1 MRHSE
6 QLDSSAKNDV
16 DLQALNKF
24 AGSKSFFACKCG
36 RKCSKYPIFA
46 TFLTNLRAK
55 LGRKYLRAY
64 LRAKTAPENHRKIL
78 VFATF
83 CDLGGRKYATKIFR
97 SNFPTPGIEIAI
109 ASPTGIICIHRR
121 PLHLVVTLVG
131 GILEYGCL
139 GTHISGARCGDR
151 ALLETY
157 LRPRKYICGH

>member
-1 MRHSE
+1 MLFVPAQQKMMMICKQSKTLLIANHFLLANVVANVANIPHICDLFDEFAS
-6 QLDSSAKNDV
+6 KNWS
-16 DLQALNKF
+16 Q
-24 AGSKSFFACKCG
+24 
-36 RKCSKYPIFA
+36 IFA
-46 TFLTNLRAK
+46 SIFASKNRT
-55 LGRKYLRAY
+55 RK
-64 LRAKTAPENHRKIL
+64 APENTDI
-78 VFATF
+78 

-97 SNFPTPGIEIAI
+97 SNFSTPGIAIAI

-151 ALLETY
+151 ALLGAY